1 MRRQAPLPLSAALP
15 VSMRETVRQLN
26 RQREPD
32 APRRPTVSSPDTS
45 GASTSELEARINLLA
60 QVMRDANLL
69 LK

>member
-1 MRRQAPLPLSAALP
+1 
-15 VSMRETVRQLN
+15 MRETVRQLN